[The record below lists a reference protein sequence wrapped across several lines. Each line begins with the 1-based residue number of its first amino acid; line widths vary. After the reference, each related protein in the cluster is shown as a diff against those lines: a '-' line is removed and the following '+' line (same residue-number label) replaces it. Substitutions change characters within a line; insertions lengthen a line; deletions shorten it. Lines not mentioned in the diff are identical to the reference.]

1 MSTRIVKLTYFKDT
15 GSYYSEG
22 ELEVAKDT
30 PFWADIYKEVRE
42 RVASGDLPG
51 LVQGARFHTLIEDP
65 DGYGVPQLIL
75 KGE

>member
-15 GSYYSEG
+15 GSYYSDG
-22 ELEVAKDT
+22 ELEVAGDT
-30 PFWADIYKEVRE
+30 HFWDVCKEVRE

-51 LVQGARFHTLIEDP
+51 LIRGARFHTLIEDP
-65 DGYGVPQLIL
+65 DAYDVPQLIL